1 MKKKLGV
8 LTAALI
14 LASCG
19 GGGGELSTSSTSNT
33 STPKTKEI
41 TATVESSLVKGALV
55 CVKGTSNCAITD
67 DKGVA
72 HLRVNSLPVELE
84 VKVGGLV
91 LGDVGSSSDTVR
103 INPLLLA
110 EGNLQV
116 AQAIANIIHALG
128 GDPEGENTV
137 VDLSGVEVETPLS
150 ESIEELLKKGKEVEI
165 KVKKGGKEHSVAVE
179 KPADSEEVLVT
190 YDSNPCAAPDIE
202 KILLWKMA
210 TFLSAADGKKVSI
223 LSSKT
228 GETVECTLEVN
239 SDEPNQFKLADCS
252 NPDYNDDTWEEVRIE
267 DGKLIVEDEDGKIF
281 QVSDIN
287 LITFTIKLNGE
298 EEELTVWITDA
309 PALVPQMSQEEI
321 NEKLEKGKF
330 DLVYSYL
337 STKKELTDSERV
349 ALAVAVLGKAVK
361 DNLMVPAGLS
371 IISPEDS
378 PFFKVVENGNQV
390 QLKALEEGSKELLP
404 QIEKALE
411 ELDKVKEPCKVE
423 IPSNLGT
430 EAKTLDETSLKALK
444 ALLLYAKSNLE
455 YLLAYDW
462 NTYQSDLG
470 KKYPSVLELASKL
483 KLTEDK
489 YLNKSYED
497 FKKSAEVL
505 YEAGS
510 EVIKT
515 KPSADGLT
523 YAFIKPTSD
532 GYLINDELWTEEN
545 LETFIENFKTVANS
559 GSGAVDIRLPKDP
572 SDPSTPV
579 NDHWVN
585 LSVLFNSPL
594 TGEQFKEDVDS
605 ANAIEVNFCT
615 SWAGYTDPD
624 GEWHE
629 ECIEYERDIWITADS
644 NLYKFLESIYSD
656 VKNKLREPFQY
667 NGKTYYSLQG
677 FYVEPEYSDYYVV
690 YPRK

>member
-8 LTAALI
+8 LTVALL
-14 LASCG
+14 LAGCG
-19 GGGGELSTSSTSNT
+19 GGGGELSTSSTST
-33 STPKTKEI
+33 STTKEI
-41 TATVESSLVKGALV
+41 TATVESSFVKGALV
-55 CVKGTSNCAITD
+55 CVKGTSNCATTD

-72 HLRVNSLPVELE
+72 HLTVNSLPVELE

-91 LGDVGSSSDTVR
+91 LGDVGSASDTVR

-110 EGNLQV
+110 EGDLQV

-128 GDPEGENTV
+128 GDPEGESTV
-137 VDLSGVEVETPLS
+137 VDLSGVEVETPPP
-150 ESIEELLKKGKEVEI
+150 ESIEELLKEGKEVEI
-165 KVKKGGKEHSVAVE
+165 KVKKDGEEHTVAVQ
-179 KPADSEEVLVT
+179 KPADSEEVVVT
-190 YDSNPCAAPDIE
+190 YDSTPCAAADTE

-228 GETVECTLEVN
+228 GQTVECTLEVN
-239 SDEPNQFKLADCS
+239 PDEPNQFKLTNCL
-252 NPDYNDDTWEEVRIE
+252 NPDYNDDTWEEVKFE
-267 DGKLIVEDEDGKIF
+267 DGNLIVEDEDGNTF

-287 LITFTIKLNGE
+287 LTTFTVKLSG

-321 NEKLEKGKF
+321 NENLEKGKF

-337 STKKELTDSERV
+337 STKKELTDGERV
-349 ALAVAVLGKAVK
+349 ALAVSVLGKAIK

-371 IISPEDS
+371 IISPENS
-378 PFFKVVENGNQV
+378 PFFEVVESGNQV
-390 QLKALEEGSKELLP
+390 QLKALEEGSKELLT
-404 QIEKALE
+404 QIERALE
-411 ELDKVKEPCKVE
+411 ELDKVKEPQQVE
-423 IPSNLGT
+423 IPSNLGI
-430 EAKTLDETSLKALK
+430 EAKTLDEISLKALK

-462 NTYQSDLG
+462 STYQDDLG
-470 KKYPSVLELASKL
+470 QKYPSVLELASKL

-489 YLNKSYED
+489 YLKESYED
-497 FKKSAEVL
+497 LKKSAEVL

-515 KPSADGLT
+515 KPPADGLT

-532 GYLINDELWTEEN
+532 GYLINDELWTEDN

-559 GSGAVDIRLPKDP
+559 DSGAVDIRLPKDP

-585 LSVLFNSPL
+585 ISALFTSPL

-605 ANAIEVNFCT
+605 ANAVEVNFCT
-615 SWAGYTDPD
+615 SWVGYTDPD
-624 GEWHE
+624 GNWYE
-629 ECIEYERDIWITADS
+629 ECIEYERDIWITPDS

-656 VKNKLREPFQY
+656 VKNKLGEPFQY

-677 FYVEPEYSDYYVV
+677 FYVDPEYSDYYVV